1 MQLFCR
7 SSSYSSSSM
16 QDVSSAPAHR
26 CPFCK
31 SSSMRDNSVDDHAG
45 LTALHASVQK
55 VPAAF

>member
-1 MQLFCR
+1 
-7 SSSYSSSSM
+7 M
-16 QDVSSAPAHR
+16 QDVSSAPVHR

-55 VPAAF
+55 VPAAFQLIIKFQIR